1 MRRWRRKA
9 LTSFDI
15 LYCDNLESV
24 AWSGHRRMEIK
35 TSRGEEKLVI
45 PRLSS
50 PSVIPDNND
59 VTWSHGHTG
68 YNPEDIFT
76 LAATQHEEA
85 V

>member
-1 MRRWRRKA
+1 
-9 LTSFDI
+9 
-15 LYCDNLESV
+15 
-24 AWSGHRRMEIK
+24 MEIK

-68 YNPEDIFT
+68 DNPEDISP
-76 LAATQHEEA
+76 LADTQHEEA